1 MDDLDRDIHNAFHA
15 RQLPAAPA
23 NLAISLDAL
32 PRRQA
37 RPGSGAFRL
46 VLGLA
51 ATLAVL
57 VVAAVAVSIGS
68 HSLPPAG
75 SPGPSLPGGHRS
87 VRRAVVRALVGGA
100 RLAAPISRQP
110 VPTPTV
116 SADRATAAHP
126 EARSQRGTG
135 RDDRPRDGWA
145 VGDQRLLLTAD
156 GGSTLAG
163 RESAGAHPG
172 WNVPANLLNVEFL
185 DPDHG
190 WVAVR
195 RAVQA
200 RHRPELR
207 PDRCLADVGRRTDLG
222 EVGAAQGEDQQRQ
235 ATSLRPFSFDFLDAT
250 HGFAFLSGNYTHR
263 LGDSDLY
270 YTADGGKTWSADRP
284 TGPGFQGVEGSSI
297 SFATADDGVVVGS
310 PAASSGI
317 FVTHDGGRTWAEA
330 TVALLASFGGDLRV
344 YSQPVF
350 SDSRTGLVA
359 VRFQGATQSVTR
371 IYRTTDGGSSWSY
384 VMPIPGSGALMVT
397 IVDSLHWIATDGSD
411 AVHTQNGGASWTQL
425 VTQPPLEGLQAI
437 GFIDL
442 KHGWAAVDGHDR
454 QLARGGDR
462 RRRRNLAQPRPL
474 TSTKRRRAEPSA

>member
-23 NLAISLDAL
+23 SLVSSLDTL

-37 RPGSGAFRL
+37 RSGSGALRL

-75 SPGPSLPGGHRS
+75 SPGPSLP
-87 VRRAVVRALVGGA
+87 ALIEPS
-100 RLAAPISRQP
+100 AAPSVSAAPSSTEP
-110 VPTPTV
+110 VSPPPSEAATPTPTV
-116 SADRATAAHP
+116 APTAPPPTPTPAANAGP
-126 EARSQRGTG
+126 AGMIDLEN
-135 RDDRPRDGWA
+135 GWA

-156 GGSTLAG
+156 GGSTWRDATPPAPTQG
-163 RESAGAHPG
+163 GT
-172 WNVPANLLNVEFL
+172 PANLLNVQFV

-190 WVAVR
+190 WVAFAEPFKLATDPSFGRIDVWR
-195 RAVQA
+195 TSDGGLTWAKT
-200 RHRPELR
+200 ELAKAKVNN
-207 PDRCLADVGRRTDLG
+207 DGDVLG
-222 EVGAAQGEDQQRQ
+222 
-235 ATSLRPFSFDFLDAT
+235 PFSFDFLDAT

-284 TGPGFQGVEGSSI
+284 TGPGYLGVEGSSV
-297 SFATADDGVVVGS
+297 SFATADDGVIVGS

-317 FVTHDGGRTWAEA
+317 FVTHDGGRTWTEA
-330 TVALLASFGGDLRV
+330 TAALLASFGGDLRV

-359 VRFQGATQSVTR
+359 VRFQGATDSVTR

-384 VMPIPGSGALMVT
+384 VMPIPGSGALLVT
-397 IVDSLHWIATDGSD
+397 IVDQLHWIATDGTN

-437 GFIDL
+437 GFVDL
-442 KHGWAAVDGHDR
+442 KHGWAQWTDTLGNSHIAATTDDGATWHS
-454 QLARGGDR
+454 LA
-462 RRRRNLAQPRPL
+462 P
-474 TSTKRRRAEPSA
+474 